1 MIVLKKY
8 QEDAVDSLLS
18 NTYRLLKRTGVHHNM
33 VFKAPTGSGKTVMM
47 AAFLNKLCEEIPD
60 KLELEKRNIA
70 FVWIA
75 PNKLHIQSY
84 MALKNYF
91 AELRSIKPIQFEDV
105 TDNEIKPNEVLFV
118 NWESINKEK
127 NVMVRESETGKTLYQ
142 FINRAKLHDT
152 EIVVIIDE
160 EHMFANP
167 RTAKRTGEVLHKIY
181 PKLEI
186 RVSATPVTR
195 SDYTIIVERED
206 VIAQEMI
213 KEGIVLNPAIVIH
226 EHDELALNQILINAA
241 LHQREQISEAY
252 RRIGININP
261 LLLIQLPNDTS
272 EDNSVEDRKIIDQV
286 LQYLEAVKSITVQNC
301 KLAIWLSGRKENLDG
316 IEELDNM
323 AEVLLFKQ
331 AIALGWDCPRAAVL
345 LIFRELHSN
354 TFTIQTVGRIL
365 RMPEQKHYPDA
376 LLNYGYVYTNL
387 SSKQIEV
394 VKDDMNYITTDKA
407 YRIKD
412 YKSVNLQ
419 STYYNTKLLRNR
431 LGSQFKKALYAIAEK
446 QWGLKRDLEE
456 SNLFEINKQI
466 LISRFINLNVIS
478 LEIII
483 PENINLTGDIE
494 IKTVDKTARFAKTQD
509 ELNILFR
516 QFCRNNV
523 GDYAVVDSTPVLE
536 MSLKLLFEEYLGYNE
551 FNTVKIILHEYN
563 QPQFIELIELAIG
576 EYTKIQEEKAKT
588 ALKDAQTYPWEVP
601 SVRVYNENYTK
612 KEKHTHALVPYFEQ
626 NHASLPEKLFT
637 EYLEKNKKHLEWW
650 YKNGDKAKEHFAVPY
665 IDYTGRESLFYVDF
679 IMLTKNGTRCLF
691 DTKTAGSDPGN
702 AHLKHNALI
711 EYIEKQNGRGLP
723 TIGGII
729 VRNEV
734 GSSEVWRYCKNRI
747 ANTIDMIGWDFFDP
761 AMINNSVNE
770 SIN

>member
-8 QEDAVDSLLS
+8 QENAVDSLLS
-18 NTYRLLKRTGVHHNM
+18 NTYRLLKRTGVRHNL

-47 AAFLNKLCEEIPD
+47 AAFLNKLCEELPD

-105 TDNEIKPNEVLFV
+105 SDNEIKPNEVLFV

-127 NVMVRESETGKTLYQ
+127 NLMVRESETGKTLYQ
-142 FINRAKLHDT
+142 YINRAKLHDT

-167 RTAKRTGEVLHKIY
+167 RTAKRTGEILHKIY

-195 SDYTIIVERED
+195 SDYTTVVERED
-206 VIAQEMI
+206 VIEQEMI
-213 KEGIVLNPAIVIH
+213 KEGIVLNPAILIH

-241 LHQREQISEAY
+241 LNQKEKIAEAY
-252 RRIGININP
+252 RGLGNNINP

-272 EDNSVEDRKIIDQV
+272 EENSVEDRKIIDQV
-286 LQYLEAVKSITVQNC
+286 VQYLEAVKSITVQNS
-301 KLAIWLSGRKENLDG
+301 KLAIWLSGRKENLEG
-316 IEELDNM
+316 IEALDNM
-323 AEVLLFKQ
+323 TEVLLFKQ

-394 VKDDMNYITTDKA
+394 VKDDMNYLTTDKA
-407 YRIKD
+407 HRIND
-412 YKSVNLQ
+412 YKTVNLQ
-419 STYYNTKLLRNR
+419 STYYNTKLHRNR
-431 LGSQFKKALYAIAEK
+431 LGSQFKKALYATAEK
-446 QWGLKRDLEE
+446 HWGLSRDLEE
-456 SNLFEINKQI
+456 SNIFELNRQI
-466 LISRFINLNVIS
+466 LISRLINLNIITI
-478 LEIII
+478 EIII

-494 IKTVDKTARFAKTQD
+494 IKTIDTTARFAKTQD

-523 GDYAVVDSTPVLE
+523 GDYAVVDSTPMLE
-536 MSLKLLFEEYLGYNE
+536 MSIKLLFEDYLGYNE
-551 FNTVKIILHEYN
+551 FDSVKIILHEYN
-563 QPQFIELIELAIG
+563 QPQFIELIELAIR
-576 EYTKIQEEKAKT
+576 EYTRIQEEKAKT
-588 ALKDAQTYPWEVP
+588 ALKDAQTYSWEVP
-601 SVRVYNENYTK
+601 LVRVYNENYSK
-612 KEKHTHALVPYFEQ
+612 KEKHIHALIPYFEQ
-626 NHASLPEKLFT
+626 NQASQPEKLFS
-637 EYLEKNKKHLEWW
+637 EFLEKNKHHFEWW
-650 YKNGDKAKEHFAVPY
+650 YKNGDKAKEHFAIPY
-665 IDYTGRESLFYVDF
+665 IDYTGKESLFYLDF

-691 DTKTAGSDPGN
+691 DTKTSGSDPGN

-711 EYIEKQNGRGLP
+711 EYIEKQNDIGLP

-729 VRNEV
+729 IRNEI
-734 GSSEVWRYCKNRI
+734 GSTEVWRYCKNRI
-747 ANTIDMIGWDFFDP
+747 ENTTDTFGWEFFDP
-761 AMINNSVNE
+761 AMINNSAD
-770 SIN
+770 SL